1 MTSIEFEH
9 ITITANANDKR
20 QAIRTLFPVPT
31 TTPAWPQAAYIGPDG
46 KKSMTGPSKPFPTPP
61 KAIGPNEPA
70 PAGGQ
75 WPKVP
80 IHLIVGGQDNLPA
93 VEICFYDSLDCFAQ
107 PWEYGNKPWP
117 YPGGTGI
124 GDPEDDDSWGD
135 DGPAGDEMIACSP
148 TTTST
153 TTTTTTSDTPS
164 ETPPSKPSPRA
175 GDPALNKRDCYKN
188 TRGIN
193 RDQAADL
200 IGRFCGEMER
210 QLLTSGQE
218 YANQWPYSPPGQIA
232 FYVRLWFGIS
242 KNTECR
248 WIGGKSPAVRSLD
261 GVDGVDGQNGTS
273 IVRRDIT
280 DSSLCARYMDAI
292 VDSCNCGGINGKEG
306 GRITNDCFYVGL
318 HPVNKY

>member
-1 MTSIEFEH
+1 MEQTSVYVARGLLIESVAPTWLYSTASEHAVFYQYNFHKAKKVFAGMTQTESPYY
-9 ITITANANDKR
+9 
-20 QAIRTLFPVPT
+20 Q
-31 TTPAWPQAAYIGPDG
+31 
-46 KKSMTGPSKPFPTPP
+46 PTP
-61 KAIGPNEPA
+61 KPA
-70 PAGGQ
+70 PFDAVVGVFLGDPSYECKKDDKFNGCDESWGVIIERSENIFVAGAGVYSWFSTYFQDCTGGQ

-93 VEICFYDSLDCFAQ
+93 VEICFYDSLDCFVQ

-135 DGPAGDEMIACSP
+135 DGPTGDEMIACSP
-148 TTTST
+148 TTKST

-164 ETPPSKPSPRA
+164 ETPPLKPSPRA

-200 IGRFCGEMER
+200 IGRFCGEVER

-218 YANQWPYSPPGQIA
+218 YANQWPYSPP
-232 FYVRLWFGIS
+232 
-242 KNTECR
+242 K
-248 WIGGKSPAVRSLD
+248 
-261 GVDGVDGQNGTS
+261 
-273 IVRRDIT
+273 
-280 DSSLCARYMDAI
+280 
-292 VDSCNCGGINGKEG
+292 
-306 GRITNDCFYVGL
+306 
-318 HPVNKY
+318 

>member
-9 ITITANANDKR
+9 ITITANAKDKR

-46 KKSMTGPSKPFPTPP
+46 KKSMTGRSKPFPTPP

-80 IHLIVGGQDNLPA
+80 IHLIVA
-93 VEICFYDSLDCFAQ
+93 VGVRQQAVA
-107 PWEYGNKPWP
+107 

-124 GDPEDDDSWGD
+124 GDPKDDDSWGD

-188 TRGIN
+188 TTGIN
-193 RDQAADL
+193 RD
-200 IGRFCGEMER
+200 
-210 QLLTSGQE
+210 
-218 YANQWPYSPPGQIA
+218 
-232 FYVRLWFGIS
+232 
-242 KNTECR
+242 
-248 WIGGKSPAVRSLD
+248 
-261 GVDGVDGQNGTS
+261 
-273 IVRRDIT
+273 
-280 DSSLCARYMDAI
+280 
-292 VDSCNCGGINGKEG
+292 
-306 GRITNDCFYVGL
+306 
-318 HPVNKY
+318 